1 MPSPRLDHVIKLII
15 IIVITMNIIV
25 INIIINITRVTPSV
39 NARF

>member
-39 NARF
+39 NGRF